1 MRILVLD
8 TYYPDFVSEVYSS
21 RTDLQARSYAEQHKI
36 LIDRCFGTSDA
47 YSSNLRALGYEA
59 DEIIVDCAPLQEMWA
74 EENLEGMRKQG
85 RIGLPGRIGGARA
98 TLARLRRIALAQIE
112 AYEPSVLYCQN
123 LDFLTR
129 AQLDSLRR
137 RGIFVVGQIASPAPS
152 DRQLRGFDLIL
163 SSFPHFVR
171 RFREMGID
179 SQEFGLAFDS
189 RIIGRLRDE
198 GISSDPGASRDHSVV
213 FVGGVNPR
221 VHAAGTE
228 LLERLCRLFPVSV
241 WGYGVDELP
250 PSSAIRRCHHG
261 EAWGLDMYKV
271 LANAKVAL
279 NRHID
284 VADGFANNM
293 RMYEATGMG
302 AALVTNSAPN
312 LNQLF
317 EVGTE
322 VVAYDDEVSLV
333 SSIESLLEDETRR
346 VTIAAAGQRRTL
358 SDHDFA
364 DRMRELVSILNERLN
379 PSGRLEPRGA

>member
-271 LANAKVAL
+271 LANAKVRL
-279 NRHID
+279 P
-284 VADGFANNM
+284 VARLIF
-293 RMYEATGMG
+293 MG
-302 AALVTNSAPN
+302 ACTPCAASLAANIAFDMIESFPTLPVTSRASFSSTIRCRYSVILPTSRRNWGSVN
-312 LNQLF
+312 IRI
-317 EVGTE
+317 
-322 VVAYDDEVSLV
+322 VA
-333 SSIESLLEDETRR
+333 SSITASTN
-346 VTIAAAGQRRTL
+346 GNWG
-358 SDHDFA
+358 SNFW
-364 DRMRELVSILNERLN
+364 
-379 PSGRLEPRGA
+379 